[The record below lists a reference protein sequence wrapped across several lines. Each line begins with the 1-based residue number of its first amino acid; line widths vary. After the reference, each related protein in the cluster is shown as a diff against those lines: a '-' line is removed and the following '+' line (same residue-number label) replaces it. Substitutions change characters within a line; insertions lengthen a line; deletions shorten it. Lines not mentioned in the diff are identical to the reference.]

1 VLAEIGCVH
10 ELADAILRVAE
21 GVADQKK
28 YNDTT
33 RNSLPHLRD
42 KFVSEPHTTLD
53 VQQVCHLSF
62 KEYTLAEGNR
72 DVLCAIITAPVVG
85 EKDATLQDIIYLD
98 LSSAYRAIKSAVFDR
113 V

>member
-1 VLAEIGCVH
+1 VLPEIGCVH
-10 ELADAILRVAE
+10 ELADAIRRVAE
-21 GVADQKK
+21 GVADQKQ

-33 RNSLPHLRD
+33 SNSLPHLCD
-42 KFVSEPHTTLD
+42 KFVSGPHTTLD
-53 VQQVCHLSF
+53 VQPVCHLSF
-62 KEYTLAEGNR
+62 KEYTLTEGSR

-85 EKDATLQDIIYLD
+85 EKDATLKDIIYLD